1 MVIYGVDDD
10 HGNGDGY
17 NNDDQPSVSC
27 LNQRTLGG
35 GKARILQERLVLVV
49 ENRLYLY
56 LYFYLDLW
64 SLKIV
69 CIFIFTFILIC
80 SFIFTK
86 ICIQICVKIHLYL

>member
-35 GKARILQERLVLVV
+35 GKARILQERLVLLSK
-49 ENRLYLY
+49 NIFSFFLYL
-56 LYFYLDLW
+56 
-64 SLKIV
+64 
-69 CIFIFTFILIC
+69 
-80 SFIFTK
+80 
-86 ICIQICVKIHLYL
+86 

>member
-1 MVIYGVDDD
+1 MSLSLARQAQLQVKDHYDDD
-10 HGNGDGY
+10 DIVVIVLMAMITVLMMSAECN

-49 ENRLYLY
+49 
-56 LYFYLDLW
+56 
-64 SLKIV
+64 KIV

-80 SFIFTK
+80 GR
-86 ICIQICVKIHLYL
+86 

>member
-49 ENRLYLY
+49 
-56 LYFYLDLW
+56 
-64 SLKIV
+64 KIV

-80 SFIFTK
+80 GR
-86 ICIQICVKIHLYL
+86 